1 MSTITVT
8 NLQGHTSGGDA
19 NKVKLASTQTLD
31 VNGTLDVTGST
42 ITGNLPAANLTGA
55 LPAIDGSALTGLD
68 AFTTAEID
76 LTSTQ
81 SITGLPS
88 TWKIMHLS
96 WYNVVASASGQF
108 RMYLRVGGSSIG
120 AGNYKSGLAYQYTD
134 GTANFASNGGS
145 QYSQS
150 FMFLGNWGT
159 SAKYEGNGTILR
171 NDNGSDYVYTL
182 SALNSYKDYNTYG
195 GVGYNV
201 AAYDASAAVDGLDF
215 EMNGTTFASG
225 KVRIFYQ

>member
-1 MSTITVT
+1 LDIGTPSDGTVT
-8 NLQGHTSGGDA
+8 DA
-19 NKVKLASTQTLD
+19 KIVGMSSSK
-31 VNGTLDVTGST
+31 
-42 ITGNLPAANLTGA
+42 LTGA

-68 AFTTAEID
+68 AFSTAEID

-96 WYNVVASASGQF
+96 WYNVVASAGGQF
-108 RMYLRVGGSSIG
+108 RMYVRVGGSSIG
-120 AGNYKSGLAYQYTD
+120 AGNYKSGVAYRYTD
-134 GTANFASNGGS
+134 GTTTFALEGGS
-145 QYSQS
+145 QFTQS
-150 FMFLGNWGT
+150 FMFWGNWGT
-159 SAKYEGNGTILR
+159 TSKYEGNATILR

-182 SALNSYKDYNTYG
+182 SGLNNFKDYNSYG
-195 GVGYNV
+195 GVGYNIS
-201 AAYDASAAVDGLDF
+201 AYDASAAVDGLDF